1 MKSLPILLIGA
12 GFVTASFVMSERKP
26 DPAAE
31 FARQFVECSDLKG
44 PAACEIYL
52 DEWSKRPGARREIIE
67 RFAKDKAFALH
78 LLAFGDAQIIT
89 GSIKK

>member
-12 GFVTASFVMSERKP
+12 CFVAASLMRPAEP
-26 DPAAE
+26 DPAAD
-31 FARQFVECSDLKG
+31 FARKFVECSDVKG
-44 PAACEIYL
+44 PAACEVYL
-52 DEWSKRPGARREIIE
+52 DEWSKRPESRREIIE
-67 RFAKDKAFALH
+67 RFGKDKAFALH